1 MGVWYDVRVR
11 NELTG
16 EVTTVSLQSNCWEE
30 AQVAA
35 LVKLFKSQGWRKAV
49 ALQPELAALSRAS

>member
-1 MGVWYDVRVR
+1 MELYDVTVR

-16 EVTTVSLQSNCWEE
+16 EVATISLQSSWPQE

-35 LVKLFKSQGWRKAV
+35 LVQLFKLQGWRKAV
-49 ALQPELAALSRAS
+49 ALPPQRSPAQSPVE